1 MDCENCRHLTV
12 VGLHDTGPKSLET
25 RESYNI
31 AFEYAYPHV
40 FVFVFVFL
48 CILKNMSSMYTY
60 ILFQACRTVFHALGS
75 FQRAVRKHLGHYPPP
90 PPPPPP
96 PLPQGRN
103 TDRQPHLQLPSQCG
117 STYNCLSRSVP
128 KTRLPC
134 CYDFQPPTATTTTA
148 TTASTSTS
156 TSTSTTFNTIYTT
169 TAAVTE
175 PFVDLLL
182 QLLLNLSLI
191 YYCSYY

>member
-1 MDCENCRHLTV
+1 MTV

-40 FVFVFVFL
+40 FVFFSTHIEKYFKHVHLHTFPGMSNSIL
-48 CILKNMSSMYTY
+48 CTGKFPKSCQKTS
-60 ILFQACRTVFHALGS
+60 RAL
-75 FQRAVRKHLGHYPPP
+75 P

-96 PLPQGRN
+96 PLPLSPQARN

-117 STYNCLSRSVP
+117 STYNCLSRSVH
-128 KTRLPC
+128 KIRLPC

-148 TTASTSTS
+148 TTASTFTS
-156 TSTSTTFNTIYTT
+156 ISTSTTYNTISTT

-175 PFVDLLL
+175 PFVDLLQLLVL

-191 YYCSYY
+191 YYSCWYCSCC